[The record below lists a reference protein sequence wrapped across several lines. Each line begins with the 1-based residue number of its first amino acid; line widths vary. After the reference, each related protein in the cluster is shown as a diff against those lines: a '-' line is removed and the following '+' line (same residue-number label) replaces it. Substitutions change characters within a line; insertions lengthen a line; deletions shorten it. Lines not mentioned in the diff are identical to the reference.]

1 MAENPRE
8 NPAFEKESITMQHG
22 IFALLVG
29 TLNNQIQ
36 VKYQS
41 IKGSPFDSHDVIMS
55 VFLVAL
61 FIYATA
67 SVAEVML
74 RARKSTYYTLVGNL
88 RLFASALA
96 AVLLLAIL
104 APILG
109 CIISAIWACLFL
121 RVAYESSQ
129 EMSNILRQVT
139 TNKLLDMLTRLIA
152 RVRSRKEEEEPNQP
166 RV

>member
-1 MAENPRE
+1 MAENLRE
-8 NPAFEKESITMQHG
+8 NPAFEKESIIVQHG

-74 RARKSTYYTLVGNL
+74 RARESTYRTMVGNL

-96 AVLLLAIL
+96 AILLLSIL

-109 CIISAIWACLFL
+109 CVISVVWACLFIG
-121 RVAYESSQ
+121 VAYESSR
-129 EMSNILRQVT
+129 ELSNILSQL
-139 TNKLLDMLTRLIA
+139 TNKLLDMLSRLMA
-152 RVRSRKEEEEPNQP
+152 CVRSRKEEQNQP

>member
-1 MAENPRE
+1 MAENQRP
-8 NPAFEKESITMQHG
+8 NPAFEKESIIMQHG

-41 IKGSPFDSHDVIMS
+41 IKASPFDSHDVTMS
-55 VFLVAL
+55 TFLLAL
-61 FIYATA
+61 FVYATA

-74 RARKSTYYTLVGNL
+74 RARESLYSTLVGNL

-96 AVLLLAIL
+96 AILLLSIL

-109 CIISAIWACLFL
+109 VVFSAVWACLFM
-121 RVAYESSQ
+121 RIAYESSI
-129 EMSNILRQVT
+129 ELYSILCQST
-139 TNKLLDMLTRLIA
+139 SKLLDMLKS
-152 RVRSRKEEEEPNQP
+152 VRGRNAEPDQSN
-166 RV
+166 V

>member
-1 MAENPRE
+1 V
-8 NPAFEKESITMQHG
+8 QHG

-74 RARKSTYYTLVGNL
+74 RARESTYRTMVGNL

-96 AVLLLAIL
+96 AILLLSIL

-109 CIISAIWACLFL
+109 CVISVVWACLFIG
-121 RVAYESSQ
+121 VAYESSR
-129 EMSNILRQVT
+129 ELSNILSQL
-139 TNKLLDMLTRLIA
+139 TNKLLDMLSRLMA
-152 RVRSRKEEEEPNQP
+152 CVRSRKEEQNQP

>member
-1 MAENPRE
+1 MAENQRP
-8 NPAFEKESITMQHG
+8 NPAFEKESIIMQHG

-41 IKGSPFDSHDVIMS
+41 IKASPFDSHDVTMS
-55 VFLVAL
+55 AFLLAL
-61 FIYATA
+61 FVYATA

-74 RARKSTYYTLVGNL
+74 RARESPYSTLVGNL

-96 AVLLLAIL
+96 AILLLSIL

-109 CIISAIWACLFL
+109 CVISAVWACLFL
-121 RVAYESSQ
+121 GIAYESSV
-129 EMSNILRQVT
+129 ELYSILNQST
-139 TNKLLDMLTRLIA
+139 SKLLDMLKS
-152 RVRSRKEEEEPNQP
+152 VRGRNAEPDQSN
-166 RV
+166 V

>member
-1 MAENPRE
+1 V
-8 NPAFEKESITMQHG
+8 QHG

-74 RARKSTYYTLVGNL
+74 RARESTYRTMVGNL

-96 AVLLLAIL
+96 AILLLSIL

-109 CIISAIWACLFL
+109 CVISVVWACLFIG
-121 RVAYESSQ
+121 VAYESSR
-129 EMSNILRQVT
+129 ELSNILSQL
-139 TNKLLDMLTRLIA
+139 TNKLLDMLSRLMA
-152 RVRSRKEEEEPNQP
+152 CVRSRKEERNQP

>member
-1 MAENPRE
+1 MAENQRP
-8 NPAFEKESITMQHG
+8 NPALEKESIIMQHG

-41 IKGSPFDSHDVIMS
+41 IKASPFDSHDVTMS
-55 VFLVAL
+55 AFLLAL
-61 FIYATA
+61 FVYATA

-74 RARKSTYYTLVGNL
+74 RARESLYSTLVGNL

-96 AVLLLAIL
+96 AILLLSIL

-109 CIISAIWACLFL
+109 CVFSAVWACLFM
-121 RVAYESSQ
+121 RIAYESSL
-129 EMSNILRQVT
+129 ELYSILKNLNQST
-139 TNKLLDMLTRLIA
+139 SKLLDMLKC
-152 RVRSRKEEEEPNQP
+152 VRGRNAEPDQSN
-166 RV
+166 V